1 MAGQIDASKLPAVWP
16 NNINRLKTIQKG
28 RRISKEQCCDNP
40 IVQEMG
46 EVCQFLKLTHV
57 LEPYKVIPRDNTA
70 YPGRIRV
77 KIFDDD
83 GNPVNED
90 IKCRMDLMRKMGE
103 MVPKLTIR
111 CDLGVPSCGGAFTS
125 FKRVVSRRG
134 GRGWFLFRFWGC
146 SDRVE
151 RPRCSAQGETDQAR
165 TGPPRAVQ
173 GPVRGLR
180 REEDREGRRASQEE
194 GGPEEGTG
202 EVIY

>member
-1 MAGQIDASKLPAVWP
+1 MMAGQVDAGKLPAVWP

-57 LEPYKVIPRDNTA
+57 MEPYKVIPRDNTA

-83 GNPVNED
+83 GKPVNEE

-103 MVPKLTIR
+103 MIPKLTIR
-111 CDLGVPSCGGAFTS
+111 A
-125 FKRVVSRRG
+125 KRIKQERDRHEQYKAQYEAYVEKKIEKAAGPRKKKA
-134 GRGWFLFRFWGC
+134 GRKK
-146 SDRVE
+146 
-151 RPRCSAQGETDQAR
+151 
-165 TGPPRAVQ
+165 GP
-173 GPVRGLR
+173 GK
-180 REEDREGRRASQEE
+180 
-194 GGPEEGTG
+194 
-202 EVIY
+202 